1 MKLIVI
7 RFDLILFIAL
17 AIVINST
24 YAMHLKTNYNNKHES
39 WLAVRNQLNNV
50 PRINI

>member
-17 AIVINST
+17 AIVINPT
-24 YAMHLKTNYNNKHES
+24 YAMHLKTHNNQHES